1 MRRGLLVSG
10 AARCPFAEVQ
20 GSRGGLHLLCL
31 KRASKLHL
39 GFYFSFTCVFIS
51 HHLPVTMNGPRYRR
65 AARAGSLL
73 CRLGFQG
80 LSGAGFLL
88 RDTWG

>member
-39 GFYFSFTCVFIS
+39 GLYFSSSTSDDERSQVPQGSSCWQPVVPAW
-51 HHLPVTMNGPRYRR
+51 LP
-65 AARAGSLL
+65 
-73 CRLGFQG
+73 
-80 LSGAGFLL
+80 GAE
-88 RDTWG
+88 WGWFSAP